1 MKETE
6 KKRKEDADEMQ
17 KVEDRVIAA
26 ILSRTASALQ
36 GAKDLVAF
44 VKGHAEMEDTAA
56 KNYNRFSSLFSQ
68 ESGTTND
75 ALVGYSSACKSMQK
89 LHADLHQNLSAVELK
104 RAEESLQ
111 GTDEACKKITTSANR
126 MATDLRSAR
135 EKVDKTFLAQ
145 EKAWDDCES
154 AMRMPNGQLTADIDP
169 WIAGLKY
176 QAAIKALE
184 TLEASH
190 SGALKRLVNDLQV
203 MDGKR
208 LHIMKSVLRGYAE
221 STKNL
226 LGKAH
231 LNADELCN
239 MVEKMQPEQDC
250 TDFLNNCAVKD
261 EDLIPRNGDV
271 EKPSEATT
279 TLGVWIPD
287 EAVRNCNRCQAGFN
301 LLRRKHH
308 CRRCG
313 HVFCD
318 KCSGHQSALPASF
331 GFGNVSCYGSHRHG
345 VRSQSQRSRSR
356 SIIPLFQQAPQR
368 VCDTCYELVQTIPE
382 AETSGSAVTS
392 MGSEFEIIR
401 QGNLIKR
408 QTGIGGP
415 ASNKHKYF
423 VATRVGFLHFFDS
436 KFDIKPLG
444 SINVNNAKIS
454 TVDDDAC
461 AICIETSEQ
470 PGQMSMWKQKAGLT
484 KHILRSPAGSIDRD
498 EWMSILQDMAASRA
512 LQQQNNTMSGNPP

>member
-1 MKETE
+1 MRPLVGCDCSRAEILNDRQSLSPLSRQSQALAESGSTDSSRSGRSAFHAPPPAAAGENVVNNPANPDEAQVSEDQTPPARPPLPAAPPPVVKEQASPAKSAPSPGSNGTQVGGDQLAALRTKMKETE

-331 GFGNVSCYGSHRHG
+331 GFGNVGSITAVG
-345 VRSQSQRSRSR
+345 VGMSS
-356 SIIPLFQQAPQR
+356 A
-368 VCDTCYELVQTIPE
+368 T
-382 AETSGSAVTS
+382 SAVVTS
-392 MGSEFEIIR
+392 
-401 QGNLIKR
+401 
-408 QTGIGGP
+408 
-415 ASNKHKYF
+415 
-423 VATRVGFLHFFDS
+423 
-436 KFDIKPLG
+436 
-444 SINVNNAKIS
+444 
-454 TVDDDAC
+454 
-461 AICIETSEQ
+461 Q
-470 PGQMSMWKQKAGLT
+470 PYQ
-484 KHILRSPAGSIDRD
+484 
-498 EWMSILQDMAASRA
+498 RA
-512 LQQQNNTMSGNPP
+512 LDLAM